1 MINSNNTNINILLYH
16 QIGDAPE
23 SETNLDCFC
32 SSKEFYL
39 QMDFLKNSDYK
50 VISLNEAID
59 IIFKTKII
67 DKNYV
72 VLTFDDGCEKF
83 YDITFPVL
91 DKFKFP
97 STIYPIASF
106 LGKHPIINGNEYSG
120 LKILSKSMLLE
131 LSQLGVEIGAHTMNH
146 VKLTQV
152 DNETA
157 FNEVKK
163 SKDTIEQVI
172 GNKINSFSFPHG
184 DFNKDVIEIVSQTGF
199 NNALTCI
206 NGYAN
211 DAKSAFAIPRKYI
224 TYFDNLEKFKSKF
237 N

>member
-1 MINSNNTNINILLYH
+1 MINSKIYNINILLYH
-16 QIGDAPE
+16 QIGDVPGYK
-23 SETNLDCFC
+23 TNLDCFC

-50 VISLNEAID
+50 VISLNEAMD
-59 IIFKTKII
+59 IIFKTKAI

-91 DKFKFP
+91 DKFNFP
-97 STIYPIASF
+97 STIYPIAGF
-106 LGKHPIINGNEYSG
+106 LGKLAIINGNEYSG

-131 LSQLGVEIGAHTMNH
+131 LSQLGVEIGSHTMNH
-146 VKLTQV
+146 VKLAQI
-152 DNETA
+152 DNNTA
-157 FNEVKK
+157 LYQVKK
-163 SKDTIEQVI
+163 SKDLLEQVI
-172 GNKINSFSFPHG
+172 SNKVNSFSFPHG
-184 DFNKDVIEIVSQTGF
+184 DYNNDIIEIVSQAGF

-206 NGYAN
+206 NSYAN
-211 DAKSAFAIPRKYI
+211 DAKSVFEIPRKYI
-224 TYFDNLEKFKSKF
+224 TFFDTLEKFKSKL